1 MVSFKNKSIIII
13 ALTTLILV
21 ITLYFTLKNIYTHEL
36 TIKEDKEIIEDTERV
51 FANLNNR
58 LFARL
63 HGLIKNYGEWD
74 PTYTFVENYNP
85 KYIKENLNRR
95 FFENNHITFVAM
107 YSTEGKLIFWK
118 SADQKEEKKIINEL
132 SNYVQMNGPKLN
144 GGVVGL
150 KSLVNN
156 PYIIASSAILKGEG
170 TSLSRGIIVMGREI
184 TDDVLV
190 EIATMENVQVEIE
203 SYRFQSKA
211 QEKYE
216 VYKNSENILVKTT
229 LHDIDGLPQFTM
241 IVSGNRNI
249 IINNKHSF
257 WKLLLIFLFLCS
269 LYAFLV
275 FYLFKKF
282 ILSKISYLS
291 NEVKEISK
299 TKKIRRIVYSGSDEV
314 ALLSNEINH
323 MLKTIEKKEV
333 EKKLNDEL
341 YRSILQSMSDGLV
354 VYDSTSRCVLAN
366 NNATRITELEEKEL
380 LHKLTIREYP
390 WQLIN
395 EKGEQLRNLPVTKA
409 LSLGKSSLN
418 QIIGLK
424 FSEEKIKWLALN
436 TVPFSKYNSSNLDGA
451 VLTFRD
457 VTELQQSRSKL
468 SSTNVL
474 INSLIKNLN
483 SGILYVNN
491 NGIVQLLNE
500 RLTQLLGS
508 EFSSEKMVGTNDYP
522 HRLKLS
528 TMLKNENEFN
538 ERIDKIIAESIPIT
552 GEVLNMK
559 DGRVL
564 LLDHVPI
571 IVEGYYQGDL
581 WQFTDVTDKIN
592 VETSLL
598 LAKEEAERANMVKTE
613 FISKVSHELRTPLNG
628 IIGFA
633 QIMLIDN
640 LHPLDEN
647 QKENVHE
654 ILHAGRMLTNL
665 INDMLDVSQIDV
677 GKLRIN
683 MEKLEVSK
691 VINESV
697 KMMSP
702 LAIDKEIS
710 IEASLENANDI
721 FITADTV
728 RISQVFNNL
737 ISNGIKYNKAK
748 GKLFINIEF
757 KNNKIYIHFKD
768 NGKGIP
774 EDNLQSIFD
783 PFIRLEQGKEG
794 MGIGLYL
801 VKQLTEQMNGKVR
814 VESVIDK
821 GSTFTLIFP
830 FEKGGIKRERNFWID
845 TESEPVKLPQCK
857 ILYIEDNEA
866 NIRIIENY
874 FKEFPSVKIQVER
887 FGADGV
893 LSAKIIKPD
902 VILLDLCLPDMSG
915 YEVLEKLKS
924 SHVTRN
930 IPVIIITAQKITKEL
945 KGNLRKLGCVEIL
958 SKPIQFN
965 QLLNLIDDS
974 VK

>member
-1 MVSFKNKSIIII
+1 MISFKNKAIIII

-36 TIKEDKEIIEDTERV
+36 IIKEDNEIIEDTERV
-51 FANLNNR
+51 YANLNNR

-63 HGLIKNYGEWD
+63 RGLIKSYGEWD
-74 PTYTFVENYNP
+74 PTYTFVENYNL
-85 KYIKENLNRR
+85 KYIKENFNRK

-107 YSTEGKLIFWK
+107 YNTEGKLIFWK
-118 SADQKEEKKIINEL
+118 SANQKDEKKLISEL
-132 SNYVQMNGPKLN
+132 SNDVKMNGPILN
-144 GGVVGL
+144 EGVVGL
-150 KSLVNN
+150 KSLVNK
-156 PYIIASSAILKGEG
+156 PYIFASSAILKGEG
-170 TSLSRGIIVMGREI
+170 ASLPKGIIVMGSEV
-184 TDDVLV
+184 TDEVLI
-190 EIATMENVQVEIE
+190 EIASMENVEVKIDN
-203 SYRFQSKA
+203 YHLGSKT
-211 QEKYE
+211 QGEYDI
-216 VYKNSENILVKTT
+216 YKNSEKIFVETT
-229 LHDIDGLPQFTM
+229 LHDINGKPQFTM
-241 IVSGNRNI
+241 TVSENRSILKKNE
-249 IINNKHSF
+249 INF
-257 WKLLLIFLFLCS
+257 WKLLLIFLLLCS
-269 LYAFLV
+269 LYAVIL

-282 ILSKISYLS
+282 ILNKISNLS
-291 NEVKEISK
+291 KQVKDISK
-299 TKKIRRIVYSGSDEV
+299 SKKVTNIKYNGIDEV

-323 MLKTIEKKEV
+323 MLKRIEIKDIEKKQD
-333 EKKLNDEL
+333 DEL
-341 YRSILQSMSDGLV
+341 YGSILQSMSDGLV
-354 VYDSTSRCVLAN
+354 VYDSSNRCVLAN
-366 NNATRITELEEKEL
+366 SNATKITELEEKEL
-380 LHKLTIREYP
+380 LHKLTTRDYP

-395 EKGEQLRNLPVTKA
+395 EKGEQLKNLPVTKA
-409 LSLGKSSLN
+409 LSLAKPSLN

-436 TVPFSKYNSSNLDGA
+436 TVPFSKYNSTKLDGA
-451 VLTFRD
+451 ILTFRD

-474 INSLIKNLN
+474 INSLLKNLN
-483 SGILYVNN
+483 SGILYVDNY
-491 NGIVQLLNE
+491 GIVKILNE
-500 RLTQLLGS
+500 KLTQLLGS
-508 EFSSEKMVGTNDYP
+508 EFSAENMIGTTDYP
-522 HRLKLS
+522 HRVKLS
-528 TMLKNENEFN
+528 TMLINGKEFN
-538 ERIDKIIAESIPIT
+538 ERVDKIIAENIPT
-552 GEVLNMK
+552 FGEVLNMK

-640 LHPLDEN
+640 LHPLDES
-647 QKENVHE
+647 QKENVRE

-683 MEKLEVSK
+683 MEKLEVST

-710 IEASLENANDI
+710 IEASLENATDI

-748 GKLFINIEF
+748 GKLFINIEL

-768 NGKGIP
+768 NGRGIP
-774 EDNLQSIFD
+774 KEKLQTIFN

-814 VESVIDK
+814 VESEIDK

-830 FEKGGIKRERNFWID
+830 YEKGGIKKEQSPWLDI
-845 TESEPVKLPQCK
+845 ESQAVKLPQCN
-857 ILYIEDNEA
+857 ILYIEDNET
-866 NIRIIENY
+866 NIRIIKNY

-887 FGADGV
+887 LGTDGV
-893 LSAKIIKPD
+893 LSAKKIKPD
-902 VILLDLCLPDMSG
+902 VLLLDLCLPDMSG
-915 YEVLEKLKS
+915 FEVLERLKS

-930 IPVIIITAQKITKEL
+930 IPVIIITAQKITTEL
-945 KGNLRKLGCVEIL
+945 NRNLRELGCVEIL

-965 QLLNLIDDS
+965 QLLKLIDDL
-974 VK
+974 V